1 MSSRKKTSSPQQQGP
16 GLWDSDGSVLSRA
29 LPTEEE
35 KYFFVDPARGI
46 KIPRVEY
53 YYRPSEFVD
62 PAQYRGRALRSQSE
76 VLLLTGMTAFHYAL
90 AFVLYSGGNDSSMA
104 THFAARFLGK
114 NAASLPMSGEE
125 LPYWVLHL
133 DTGTGIPENFAHVQ
147 STAQQYGYPLE
158 VYRTDARYED
168 LVQSYGFPGPGAH
181 GFMYALLKKRP
192 LRQAIAE
199 HTYSEKAR
207 IAWFIETLKAYCRL
221 LGVKE
226 AAIEAFI
233 RDRELQEKEV
243 LTLYQNILANYPG
256 TFFQQLLLL
265 EIFKRENEFFRQ
277 EQEKKI
283 LLITGVRSRESRRR
297 MGIMKPFAQE
307 GRLIWL
313 APFLDWDGNDV
324 LDYLER
330 VGMRINP
337 VEPKLHR
344 SGDCNCGSF
353 AVPGEREELFFW
365 VPEMKQRIEA
375 LEELAHAAGYQWRW
389 GSGGPPPEYR
399 QHKKGQQYIPGMEP
413 EEPGKS
419 YMCASC
425 EIRQQILEGQ
435 RPDARRSMRGG
446 SR

>member
-1 MSSRKKTSSPQQQGP
+1 MRSSKKTTSPKQQGP
-16 GLWDSDGSVLSRA
+16 GLWDTDGSVICPA
-29 LPTEEE
+29 LPSEGEQ
-35 KYFFVDPARGI
+35 YLFVDPTRGI
-46 KIPRVEY
+46 LIPRVEY
-53 YYRPSEFVD
+53 YYRPSAFVD
-62 PAQYRGRALRSQSE
+62 PTQYRGRALRSQSAA
-76 VLLLTGMTAFHYAL
+76 LLLAGMTAFHYAL

-133 DTGTGIPENFAHVQ
+133 DTGTGIPENIAHVQ
-147 STAQQYGYPLE
+147 STARQYGYPLE

-168 LVQSYGFPGPGAH
+168 LVQAYGFPGPGAH
-181 GFMYALLKKRP
+181 GLMYALLKKRP
-192 LRQAIAE
+192 LRLAIAE
-199 HTYSEKAR
+199 HTYSERAR

-226 AAIEAFI
+226 AGIDAFI
-233 RDRELQEKEV
+233 RDRDLQEKEV

-256 TFFQQLLLL
+256 NFFQQLLLL

-297 MGIMKPFAQE
+297 MGIMKPFAHE
-307 GRLIWL
+307 GRLVWL
-313 APFLDWDGNDV
+313 APFLDWDGNNV
-324 LDYLER
+324 LDYLEG

-353 AVPGEREELFFW
+353 ASPGEREDLIFW
-365 VPEMKQRIEA
+365 FPEMGVRIEA
-375 LEELAHAAGYQWRW
+375 LEERARAAGFPWCW
-389 GSGGPPPEYR
+389 GEGPPEGYR
-399 QHKKGQQYIPGMEP
+399 LHHKGQQYLPGLEP
-413 EEPGKS
+413 EEAGKA
-419 YMCASC
+419 YMCSTC
-425 EIRQQILEGQ
+425 EIRRQLLERQ
-435 RPDARRSMRGG
+435 PRQNRRDVPGAG
-446 SR
+446 T